1 VSDGTSHPTTAYDL
15 VILGGGSGGYA
26 AALRAAELGMTVVLV
41 EKDKVG
47 GTCLHRGCIPTKALL
62 HAAEVAEGARHGADF
77 GVKSTL
83 EGIDM
88 GGVNTYKDSVISRL
102 YKGLEGLVKSRGI
115 TVVQG
120 EGKLA
125 SANSVTVDGTT
136 YTASKAVILATGSY
150 ARTLPGLEIDGGR
163 VLTSDQALGLDYV
176 PRSAVVLGGG
186 VIGVE
191 FASVWKSFGVD
202 VTIVEALP
210 HLVPLE
216 DEANSKLLER
226 AFRKRGIAFKLG
238 ARFSGVEHT
247 ATGVAVS
254 LEDGTRIEADLL
266 LVAVGRGPTS
276 AGLGYEEAGIGME
289 RGFVLADEF
298 CRTNVPG
305 VYAVGDLIPTPQLA
319 HVGFGEGILVA
330 EHIAGLN
337 PKPIDYDGVPRI
349 AYCDPEVASVGITEA
364 VANERY
370 GPDKVRTLTY
380 DLAGNGKSQILKTA
394 GAVKLVA
401 LEDGPVVGIH
411 MVGARAGELMGEAQ
425 LIYNWEAYADDV
437 ASLIHPHPTQ
447 SEALG
452 EAHLALAGKPLHV
465 HG

>member
-1 VSDGTSHPTTAYDL
+1 
-15 VILGGGSGGYA
+15 
-26 AALRAAELGMTVVLV
+26 M
-41 EKDKVG
+41 
-47 GTCLHRGCIPTKALL
+47 
-62 HAAEVAEGARHGADF
+62 
-77 GVKSTL
+77 
-83 EGIDM
+83 
-88 GGVNTYKDSVISRL
+88 
-102 YKGLEGLVKSRGI
+102 KSRGI

-120 EGKLA
+120 EGRLA

-163 VLTSDQALGLDYV
+163 VITSDQALTLDYV

-216 DEANSKLLER
+216 DEANCKLLER

-247 ATGVAVS
+247 ATRRRR
-254 LEDGTRIEADLL
+254 EPRERHPDR
-266 LVAVGRGPTS
+266 GRPPAGRRRPRPAS
-276 AGLGYEEAGIGME
+276 AGLGYEEAGVGME
-289 RGFVLADEF
+289 RGFVLVDEF

-305 VYAVGDLIPTPQLA
+305 VYAVGDLIPTLQLA

-337 PKPIDYDGVPRI
+337 PRADRLRRRPAHRLLRPR
-349 AYCDPEVASVGITEA
+349 G
-364 VANERY
+364 RLRRHHR
-370 GPDKVRTLTY
+370 GQR
-380 DLAGNGKSQILKTA
+380 Q
-394 GAVKLVA
+394 GAVRRRTRFV
-401 LEDGPVVGIH
+401 
-411 MVGARAGELMGEAQ
+411 R
-425 LIYNWEAYADDV
+425 
-437 ASLIHPHPTQ
+437 
-447 SEALG
+447 
-452 EAHLALAGKPLHV
+452 
-465 HG
+465 